1 MTERR
6 ILCPRGSG
14 PTDSRIAESFNI
26 ATGTVRKHLE
36 HAYRKLGVT
45 NRVAAIA
52 RLRGADLSGL
62 DLRERIDRYA

>member
-1 MTERR
+1 VTERR
-6 ILCPRGSG
+6 ILCQVAAGL
-14 PTDSRIAESFNI
+14 TNYEIAESFTI

-52 RLRGADLSGL
+52 RLQGADVSGI

>member
-6 ILCPRGSG
+6 VLCHVAAGLNNRE
-14 PTDSRIAESFNI
+14 IAKSFTI
-26 ATGTVRKHLE
+26 ATGTVREHLE

-52 RLRGADLSGL
+52 RMQGADISGL
-62 DLRERIDRYA
+62 DLRERIDRCA